1 MSNIVIIGGG
11 SWGLAM
17 AQLLSIQHN
26 IKVWEY
32 NLEFVKELQKTK
44 TNTKLLPDLILN
56 DSIFFSNDKTEIF
69 ADKSIDMIIIATPVS
84 FIRNTIKSFIEH
96 IKECKNLKAIVNL
109 AKGLEQNSHKR
120 VSEILKDELPTKYHH
135 IICTLSGPSH
145 AEEVSRNIPTT
156 VVIAGDDLNAVHYAR
171 DKISSPYFRVY
182 SSNDLIGVELGGT
195 IKNIIAIAAGIIDGL
210 QLGDN
215 TKGALL
221 TRGIAEIIRLGVA
234 LGAKTETF
242 SGLSG
247 IGDLITTAISTHSRN
262 RHVGF
267 ELGKGRKLDDILNS
281 MTMVAEGVYSSKAI
295 WELKEQLNV
304 EMPIVDEVYQVLFF
318 NKPSFQALN
327 DLMTRELKDEV

>member
-109 AKGLEQNSHKR
+109 AKG
-120 VSEILKDELPTKYHH
+120 
-135 IICTLSGPSH
+135 
-145 AEEVSRNIPTT
+145 
-156 VVIAGDDLNAVHYAR
+156 
-171 DKISSPYFRVY
+171 
-182 SSNDLIGVELGGT
+182 
-195 IKNIIAIAAGIIDGL
+195 
-210 QLGDN
+210 
-215 TKGALL
+215 
-221 TRGIAEIIRLGVA
+221 
-234 LGAKTETF
+234 
-242 SGLSG
+242 
-247 IGDLITTAISTHSRN
+247 
-262 RHVGF
+262 
-267 ELGKGRKLDDILNS
+267 
-281 MTMVAEGVYSSKAI
+281 
-295 WELKEQLNV
+295 
-304 EMPIVDEVYQVLFF
+304 
-318 NKPSFQALN
+318 
-327 DLMTRELKDEV
+327 